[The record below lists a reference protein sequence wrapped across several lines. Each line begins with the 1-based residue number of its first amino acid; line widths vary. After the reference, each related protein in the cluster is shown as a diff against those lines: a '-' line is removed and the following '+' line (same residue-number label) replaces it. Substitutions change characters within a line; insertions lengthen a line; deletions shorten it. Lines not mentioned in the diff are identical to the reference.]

1 MEDTISQGLDIFCPD
16 YSTSSQDL
24 KTESRGEELM
34 ATFNQS
40 AVRGWAI
47 VIWFTCWM
55 ACMTYNLVV
64 FPAYAPVTM
73 ETYGIEQ
80 VGLTTLASVTS
91 VVGAVTGLFFGR
103 LLDTKNVKL
112 LIVVFMAI
120 GIVLFF
126 ARAFMTSYPVVVAL
140 TFLASACVGIVQVAQ
155 PKVINSWFPPEKI
168 GIAMVLGG
176 AGAGIGSAGGFALGA
191 VISMQTAL
199 LAIGGIYLV
208 LLVVWVFIGGE
219 GGYKTADQAEAQA
232 AIQGKTSTVFKSKYL
247 WFIMIALALAVTCS
261 LLVNTY
267 MINAFLSKG
276 LEPVQT
282 SLMATALNLSLLL
295 GGFLMTPILA
305 FVKRFNLLL
314 IICMAGGGVF
324 VLLGWFM
331 PLGIQ
336 TWIFV
341 VIGGLM
347 FGGSLGLCAGR
358 IPLIPLTGQ
367 YTPELIGTAS
377 GLNETFKSLF
387 SFVVPILVAT
397 ALGANFN
404 GIFITFAICCALTVV
419 FGALLVPELGEK
431 GEIFKRQS
439 QDSL

>member
-1 MEDTISQGLDIFCPD
+1 
-16 YSTSSQDL
+16 
-24 KTESRGEELM
+24 M
-34 ATFNQS
+34 ATINQS
-40 AVRGWAI
+40 NARGWAI
-47 VIWFTCWM
+47 VIWFTFWM

-73 ETYGIEQ
+73 QIYGIEQ
-80 VGLTTLASVTS
+80 AGLTTLASVTS

-103 LLDTKNVKL
+103 LLDTKNVKR

-126 ARAFMTSYPVVVAL
+126 IRAFMTSYPIVVAL
-140 TFLASACVGIVQVAQ
+140 TFLASASVGIVQVAQ
-155 PKVINSWFPPEKI
+155 PKVINSWFPPAKV
-168 GIAMVLGG
+168 GTAMVLGG

-191 VISMQTAL
+191 VISMHTAL
-199 LAIGGIYLV
+199 LAIGSIYLI
-208 LLVVWVFIGGE
+208 LLIVWLFIGGE
-219 GGYKTADQAEAQA
+219 GSYKTADPAEAQA
-232 AIQGKTSTVFKSKYL
+232 AIQGKTSMVFKSKYL

-261 LLVNTY
+261 LLINTY

-276 LEPVQT
+276 LAPVQA
-282 SLMATALNLSLLL
+282 SLMATALNLSLLI

-305 FVKRFNLLL
+305 IVKRFNVLLT
-314 IICMAGGGVF
+314 ICMLGGGIF

-331 PLGIQ
+331 PLGLQ
-336 TWIFV
+336 TWVFV

-347 FGGSLGLCAGR
+347 FGGSIGLCAGR
-358 IPLIPLTGQ
+358 IPLIPITGQ

-387 SFVVPILVAT
+387 SFVFPIAVAT

-404 GIFITFAICCALTVV
+404 GIFIIFAICCVLTIV
-419 FGALLVPELGEK
+419 FGAVLVPELGEK
-431 GEIFKRQS
+431 GKIFKDYAAK
-439 QDSL
+439 DSNVEVA

>member
-1 MEDTISQGLDIFCPD
+1 
-16 YSTSSQDL
+16 
-24 KTESRGEELM
+24 M
-34 ATFNQS
+34 ATINQS
-40 AVRGWAI
+40 NARGWAI
-47 VIWFTCWM
+47 VIWFTFWM

-73 ETYGIEQ
+73 ETYGIGQ
-80 VGLTTLASVTS
+80 AGLTTLASVTS
-91 VVGAVTGLFFGR
+91 VVGGVTGLFFGR

-112 LIVVFMAI
+112 IIAVFMAI

-155 PKVINSWFPPEKI
+155 PKVLNSWFPPEKI
-168 GIAMVLGG
+168 GTAMVLGG

-191 VISMQTAL
+191 VIPMHTAL
-199 LAIGGIYLV
+199 LAIGSIYL
-208 LLVVWVFIGGE
+208 LLLIVWLLIGGE
-219 GGYKTADQAEAQA
+219 GGYKTADSAEGHK
-232 AIQGKTSTVFKSKYL
+232 AIPGQTGMVFKSKYL

-276 LEPVQT
+276 LAPVQA
-282 SLMATALNLSLLL
+282 SLMATALNLSLLA

-305 FVKRFNLLL
+305 VVKRFNLLL
-314 IICMAGGGVF
+314 AFCMAGGGIF

-336 TWIFV
+336 TWVFV
-341 VIGGLM
+341 VIGGLV

-358 IPLIPLTGQ
+358 IPLIPITGQ

-377 GLNETFKSLF
+377 GLNETFKSWCT
-387 SFVVPILVAT
+387 FVLPIGIAT
-397 ALGANFN
+397 ALGTNFN
-404 GIFITFAICCALTVV
+404 GIFIVFAACCVLTIV
-419 FGALLVPELGEK
+419 FGAILVPELGEK
-431 GEIFKRQS
+431 GKIFNDFAAKREEN
-439 QDSL
+439 

>member
-1 MEDTISQGLDIFCPD
+1 
-16 YSTSSQDL
+16 
-24 KTESRGEELM
+24 M
-34 ATFNQS
+34 ATINQS
-40 AVRGWAI
+40 NARGWAI
-47 VIWFTCWM
+47 VIWFTFWM

-73 ETYGIEQ
+73 KTYGIEQ
-80 VGLTTLASVTS
+80 AGLTTLASVTS

-103 LLDTKNVKL
+103 LLDTKNVKM
-112 LIVVFMAI
+112 LIAVFMAI

-126 ARAFMTSYPVVVAL
+126 VRAFMTSYPVVVAL

-155 PKVINSWFPPEKI
+155 PKVLNSWFPPAKI
-168 GIAMVLGG
+168 GTAMVLGG

-191 VISMQTAL
+191 VISMHTAL
-199 LAIGGIYLV
+199 LAIGSIYLI
-208 LLVVWVFIGGE
+208 LLIVWLFIGGE
-219 GGYKTADQAEAQA
+219 GSYKTADSVEAHA
-232 AIQGKTSTVFKSKYL
+232 AIQGKTSMVFKSKYL

-276 LEPVQT
+276 LASVQA
-282 SLMATALNLSLLL
+282 SLMATALNLSLLI

-305 FVKRFNLLL
+305 IVKRFNVLLAL
-314 IICMAGGGVF
+314 CMAGGGIF

-331 PLGIQ
+331 PLGFQ
-336 TWIFV
+336 TWVFV
-341 VIGGLM
+341 VIGGLV

-358 IPLIPLTGQ
+358 IPLIPITGQ
-367 YTPELIGTAS
+367 YTQELIGTAS

-387 SFVVPILVAT
+387 SFVLPIAVAT

-404 GIFITFAICCALTVV
+404 GIFIIFAICCVLTIV
-419 FGALLVPELGEK
+419 FGAVLVPELGEK
-431 GEIFKRQS
+431 GEIFNDFVAKNS
-439 QDSL
+439 NGEAA